1 MGNQLSS
8 IQSISSS
15 PNKIN
20 TENVGKLVDYI
31 ATHYI
36 LTMDFQSLTKLFDKE
51 YCDNLVI
58 ITSEVF
64 ERQLT
69 DMEIVYLAERIKS
82 GQAKGSEEEEEE
94 EETDKLEKDKVLFF
108 DKNKLDKLDIQDHV
122 KKRHVCLGI
131 AKFYIK
137 VAHLFAGIV
146 KTINPRYTY
155 KDIKT
160 NTTKQATLAE
170 KETIPKDAHIE
181 VLNYNLCNNLV
192 NALVNN
198 NDYSDIRDYNDITIQ
213 PNICSVNVNEKGETK
228 SLIDEIGIP
237 ELEALYLDDD
247 YDFEKGV
254 FKGMTKATQE
264 MYDEDLNQF
273 YTFFTGNNSMPEDIR
288 RFSDIKLKDYHNS
301 FECRGNGL
309 APGQM
314 PLFYTPVR
322 GKLSDDLFSK
332 YATNLKSM
340 IENANKN
347 QNELTDTLD
356 ALFTYSIDPKTNEK
370 MIRVN
375 PELTDEILQ
384 NMIVTTRAIIMKLY
398 LTCERDFDEAVKIY
412 QAILKKKLLE
422 TTENQIKTMDKL
434 TENLNNVTDKE
445 PEPAENKLLN
455 KEEENINTEK
465 ESKPLEAKP
474 LEVKPLEKENEKEK
488 ELTDVPEK

>member
-15 PNKIN
+15 PNKID

-82 GQAKGSEEEEEE
+82 GQAKGSEEEE

-170 KETIPKDAHIE
+170 KETIPKDANIE

-228 SLIDEIGIP
+228 SLTDEIGIP

-301 FECRGNGL
+301 FECRRNGL

-465 ESKPLEAKP
+465 ESKPLE
-474 LEVKPLEKENEKEK
+474 VKPLEKEKEKEK

>member
-15 PNKIN
+15 PNKID

-58 ITSEVF
+58 ITSEVI

-69 DMEIVYLAERIKS
+69 NMEIVYLAERIKS
-82 GQAKGSEEEEEE
+82 GETKSSDVESEEEA
-94 EETDKLEKDKVLFF
+94 DKLEKDNFIFF

-213 PNICSVNVNEKGETK
+213 PNVCSVNVNEKGETK

-264 MYDEDLNQF
+264 MYDGDLEQF
-273 YTFFTGNNSMPEDIR
+273 YTFFTGNNSMPEDIT

-309 APGQM
+309 VQGQV

-322 GKLSDDLFSK
+322 GKLSDDLFAK

-356 ALFTYSIDPKTNEK
+356 ALFTYSTDPKTNEK

-384 NMIVTTRAIIMKLY
+384 NMIVKTRAIIMKLY

-422 TTENQIKTMDKL
+422 TTENQIKNMDKL
-434 TENLNNVTDKE
+434 TETLNNITDKE

-455 KEEENINTEK
+455 KEEKDDINIEK
-465 ESKPLEAKP
+465 DAKPLEAKP
-474 LEVKPLEKENEKEK
+474 LEKEK
-488 ELTDVPEK
+488 ELTDVLEK

>member
-1 MGNQLSS
+1 MGNQISSSS
-8 IQSISSS
+8 IQSINSS
-15 PNKIN
+15 PNKIDTKN
-20 TENVGKLVDYI
+20 IGELVDYI

-36 LTMDFQSLTKLFDKE
+36 LTMDFQGLTKLFDKE

-58 ITSEVF
+58 ITSEVI
-64 ERQLT
+64 EKQLT
-69 DMEIVYLAERIKS
+69 NMEIVYLAERIKS
-82 GQAKGSEEEEEE
+82 GQVKASDKESDE
-94 EETDKLEKDKVLFF
+94 EETDELEKDKFMFF
-108 DKNKLDKLDIQDHV
+108 EKNKLDNLDIQNHV

-146 KTINPRYTY
+146 KTINPLYTY
-155 KDIKT
+155 KDTKT

-170 KETIPKDAHIE
+170 KDTIPKDAHIE

-198 NDYSDIRDYNDITIQ
+198 NDYSDVRDYNDITIN
-213 PNICSVNVNEKGETK
+213 PNVCSVNVNEKGETK
-228 SLIDEIGIP
+228 SLTEEIGIP

-264 MYDEDLNQF
+264 MYNGDLEQF
-273 YTFFTGNNSMPEDIR
+273 YTFFTGNNSMPENIR

-309 APGQM
+309 VQGQI

-370 MIRVN
+370 NIRVN
-375 PELTDEILQ
+375 PELTDELLQ
-384 NMIVTTRAIIMKLY
+384 NMIVKTRAIIVKLY

-422 TTENQIKTMDKL
+422 TTENQIKGMDKL
-434 TENLNNVTDKE
+434 TENLINVTDKE

-455 KEEENINTEK
+455 KEDDINTEK
-465 ESKPLEAKP
+465 ESKPLESKP
-474 LEVKPLEKENEKEK
+474 LESKDILEK
-488 ELTDVPEK
+488 